1 MLLSIVIPTYNRS
14 QELIHSLRLLREQ
27 CQDHP
32 EEIEIIVCDDA
43 STDDTQTGMST
54 LQAEETFFRYI
65 RYPSNIGLEK
75 NLIECTKQAVGEF
88 LWIFGDDDFLATPN
102 SISSVLEELKL
113 DRYDLLVLNRTRKN
127 ISLEKTISKDWMRI
141 KGRENQSYQ
150 GLREFFIDWG
160 FLSVVGFVSVNVMRR
175 VPFLN
180 AFDDRYFGTMYPQL
194 GMMADAFSDARILL
208 ISEPLVCHR
217 TASAEEKATAFS
229 EKEKEKLFMSDVGRR
244 DAAYFGAP
252 TIRMI
257 SLLVEKNS
265 LTFEEINKISENTVI
280 KGRLVDFFFNNI
292 VKAVNYGL
300 DIAASD
306 QEMINKFFSNVD
318 LDAAQI
324 NKLSRYK
331 FMTNRKFLPPAS
343 NNRKL
348 SISVVTPSFN
358 QAQFFPECLDSV
370 FDQTY
375 SPLEHIVLDPG
386 STDGSQNIA
395 RYYRHVTFICE
406 PDGGQGDAV
415 GKGIELS
422 KGDIIAWLN
431 SDDSYYD
438 DSVFATIAS
447 IFNDRTEQV
456 VYGNGVFNDSDGN
469 KIRDV
474 YVNKNPSS
482 LSWRLQ
488 QEDGI
493 FQPAVFFRKSVPESI
508 GLPSKYLEYCMDY
521 EYWIRAVKSGIDFY
535 YAPISF
541 AKAYFHTDNKTL
553 GQRGKSYS
561 QVCDMLFDQ
570 FGYVNH
576 KWLQRYAEFLSDGLD
591 GVIAH
596 SGNTAIKQKEK
607 CSTVFEDL
615 MEQFNTNASTVKLL
629 SQKSKEK
636 GYGDTLRVLEERK
649 LLATHYVELDE
660 EEARRVPGRVTY
672 SMGGTRWSFDG
683 KWKKKQIARTHDF
696 LREMISTRKSDVCV
710 IVCNGPSLNHIDK
723 SLLSQVDVIACNG
736 IFLDPEV
743 AQHIDFFTCV
753 NYLVAE
759 QYAPKINGL
768 NAFKVIP
775 WWLSYCINES
785 EKTFFVD
792 AKGVPEFSLNI
803 FENMSWRH
811 TVTFFNMHLAYGLGY
826 EKVLLVG
833 CDHSYV
839 QSDTAA
845 EQDVIYD
852 ESDDLN
858 HFDPRY
864 FKSKKWQAAD
874 TDQMEAMY
882 RLAKEAF
889 DAAGKTL
896 INCTVGGSLELF
908 PRSTLELEIGS
919 HRYPKISAI
928 KSAAQKNTVDR
939 VVIVEPK
946 TRSEAKQQPTLRRV
960 DPLIDQFAV
969 RAAEIT
975 GKYPKLHLIL
985 AKPWRWYLKKRQ
997 WD

>member
-27 CQDHP
+27 CREHP
-32 EEIEIIVCDDA
+32 QEIEIIVCDDA
-43 STDDTQTGMST
+43 STDETQTRILT
-54 LQAEETFFRYI
+54 LQAEENFFRYI

-75 NLIECTKQAVGEF
+75 NLIECTKKAVGEF
-88 LWIFGDDDFLATPN
+88 LWIFGDDDFLAAPN
-102 SISSVLEELKL
+102 SISNVLEELKL

-141 KGRENQSYQ
+141 KGKENQSYQ

-229 EKEKEKLFMSDVGRR
+229 EKEKEKLFMSNVGRR

-257 SLLVEKNS
+257 SLLIEKNS
-265 LTFEEINKISENTVI
+265 LTYEEINKISENTVI
-280 KGRLVDFFFNNI
+280 NGRLVDFFFNNI

-300 DIAASD
+300 DIATSD
-306 QEMINKFFSNVD
+306 QKLINEFFSNVD
-318 LDAAQI
+318 LDLAQI
-324 NKLSRYK
+324 KKLSRYK

-343 NNRKL
+343 NNGKL

-438 DSVFATIAS
+438 DSVFATIAA
-447 IFNDRTEQV
+447 IFNDRTEQII
-456 VYGNGVFNDSDGN
+456 YGNGVFNDSDGN

-493 FQPAVFFRKSVPESI
+493 FQPALFFRKSVPESI

-521 EYWIRAVKSGIDFY
+521 EYWIRAVKSGIEFY

-576 KWLQRYAEFLSDGLD
+576 NWLQRYAEFLSDGLD

-607 CSTVFEDL
+607 CSKIFEDL

-629 SQKSKEK
+629 SQKCKEK

-660 EEARRVPGRVTY
+660 EAAKQALGWVTY
-672 SMGGTRWSFDG
+672 SMGGTRWSFNG
-683 KWKKKQIARTHDF
+683 KWKEKQIEKSHDF

-723 SLLSQVDVIACNG
+723 SLLAKVDVIGCNG
-736 IFLDPEV
+736 IFLDAEV
-743 AQHIDFFTCV
+743 AQHVDFFTCV

-759 QYAPKINGL
+759 QYAPQINFFD
-768 NAFKVIP
+768 AFKVIP
-775 WWLSYCINES
+775 WWLGYCINES

-792 AKGVPEFSLNI
+792 AKGFPEFSVDI

-833 CDHSYV
+833 CDHSYTQPATV
-839 QSDTAA
+839 I
-845 EQDVIYD
+845 EQELIYE

-882 RLAKEAF
+882 KLAKEAF
-889 DAAGKTL
+889 DVAGKRI
-896 INCTVGGSLELF
+896 INCSVGGNLELF
-908 PRSTLELEIGS
+908 PRSTLECEIGGHS
-919 HRYPKISAI
+919 YPKISTMRSVAP
-928 KSAAQKNTVDR
+928 KNTPDGFFKADR
-939 VVIVEPK
+939 TVYPERKSLLALPKFYPIIEPL
-946 TRSEAKQQPTLRRV
+946 A
-960 DPLIDQFAV
+960 A
-969 RAAEIT
+969 RAAEIM
-975 GKYPKLHLIL
+975 GVYPKLHSIFS
-985 AKPWRWYLKKRQ
+985 KPWRWYLKKRQ
-997 WD
+997 GH